1 MKDEKRRQFVDTNI
15 LVYAHDAS
23 AGEKHIKAKK
33 LITDL
38 WNSQEGCLSIQVL
51 QELYVTLIK
60 KIAYP
65 LKPETAAAII
75 NHLGQWVIH
84 LPDVE
89 DILKAIDIQQQCS
102 LSFWDAMIVCS
113 ARSTNCEILW
123 SEDLNSGQIYE
134 GVKVMNP
141 FVAQEK

>member
-38 WNSQEGCLSIQVL
+38 WSSQEGCLSIQVL
-51 QELYVTLIK
+51 QELYVTLTK
-60 KIAYP
+60 KVTYP
-65 LKPETAAAII
+65 LKPETTADII
-75 NHLGQWVIH
+75 HHLGQWAIH
-84 LPDVE
+84 TPYAE
-89 DILKAIDIQQQCS
+89 DILKAIDIQQQYN

-113 ARSTNCEILW
+113 ARSTNCDILW
-123 SEDLNSGQIYE
+123 SEDFNSGQIYE
-134 GVKVMNP
+134 GVKVINP
-141 FVAQEK
+141 FVTKI

>member
-1 MKDEKRRQFVDTNI
+1 MKGEKRRQFVDTNI

-38 WNSQEGCLSIQVL
+38 WNSREGCLSIQVL
-51 QELYVTLIK
+51 QELYVTLTK
-60 KIAYP
+60 KVAYP
-65 LKPETAAAII
+65 LKPEIAADII

-84 LPDVE
+84 TPDV
-89 DILKAIDIQQQCS
+89 DNILKAIDIQQQFN

-113 ARSTNCEILW
+113 AKSTNCDILW
-123 SEDLNSGQIYE
+123 SEDLNTGQIYE
-134 GVKVMNP
+134 GVKVINP
-141 FVAQEK
+141 FV